1 MRKSLVSGILV
12 GFLVLSTGIA
22 HAANKK
28 FVLQLSDGSAGK
40 QTLVLNVA
48 NNLEKHYGIGNVDVE
63 IVAFGPGLRLLF
75 ANNKRKDRIQSLN
88 MNGVQFSACSNTMNK
103 MTSILGHPPELNPRA
118 KVVPGGVVRIADL
131 VSQGYIL
138 IRP

>member
-1 MRKSLVSGILV
+1 MRKSLVSGVLV
-12 GFLVLSTGIA
+12 GFLVLSTGVA
-22 HAANKK
+22 QAANKK
-28 FVLQLSDGSAGK
+28 FVLQISDASPAK

-48 NNLEKHYGIGNVDVE
+48 NNLEKHYGVGNVDVE

-75 ANNKRKDRIQSLN
+75 KDNERKGRIQSLN
-88 MNGVQFSACSNTMNK
+88 MNGVRFSACSNTVHG
-103 MTSILGHPPELNPRA
+103 MTRILGHAPALNSRA

>member
-12 GFLVLSTGIA
+12 GFLVLSAGIA
-22 HAANKK
+22 HAANK
-28 FVLQLSDGSAGK
+28 FVLQISDASAQK

-48 NNLEKHYGIGNVDVE
+48 NNLEKHYGVGNVDVE

-75 ANNKRKDRIQSLN
+75 ADNIRKDRIQTLN
-88 MNGVQFSACSNTMNK
+88 MNGVRFSACSNTIHGMSK
-103 MTSILGHPPELNPRA
+103 ILGKPPALNSRA